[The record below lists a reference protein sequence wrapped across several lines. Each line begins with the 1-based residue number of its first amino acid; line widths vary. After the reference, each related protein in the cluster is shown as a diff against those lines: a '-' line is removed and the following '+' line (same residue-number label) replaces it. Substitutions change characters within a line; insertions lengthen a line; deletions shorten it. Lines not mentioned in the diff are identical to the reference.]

1 MNLELQYLGIY
12 SLKNN
17 LNFSHSQAYS
27 TLLGWPIFY
36 LLYLWLL
43 SLYPDIRD
51 FYDDNDQFTVTNK
64 ERNAY
69 NSFLEGLEDWER
81 EVLDRAVSEDLNY
94 YILELSN
101 KGGLV
106 MPVILEMEYADGSK
120 EEMRLP
126 AEIWRRNAK
135 QVKKLIVSEN
145 ELRSVAIDP
154 MQETADADIENNYY
168 PRRIIPSRIESFK
181 SEGGGSLIGRDV
193 MQDIKTQL
201 KTDDDEQD
209 N

>member
-1 MNLELQYLGIY
+1 
-12 SLKNN
+12 
-17 LNFSHSQAYS
+17 
-27 TLLGWPIFY
+27 
-36 LLYLWLL
+36 
-43 SLYPDIRD
+43 
-51 FYDDNDQFTVTNK
+51 
-64 ERNAY
+64 
-69 NSFLEGLEDWER
+69 
-81 EVLDRAVSEDLNY
+81 
-94 YILELSN
+94 
-101 KGGLV
+101 

>member
-1 MNLELQYLGIY
+1 M
-12 SLKNN
+12 
-17 LNFSHSQAYS
+17 
-27 TLLGWPIFY
+27 
-36 LLYLWLL
+36 
-43 SLYPDIRD
+43 
-51 FYDDNDQFTVTNK
+51 
-64 ERNAY
+64 
-69 NSFLEGLEDWER
+69 EDWER

-120 EEMRLP
+120 EEIRLP
-126 AEIWRRNAK
+126 AEIWRRNAT